1 MLAAWLAVKGIEI
14 YMYMIVPVPSHGR
27 VNETL
32 HYKHASSEEIDH
44 EEHSGSKEELKREHV
59 TTAYT
64 LAAPGAVM
72 IKAFH
77 TEATVGA
84 MLCVFVTLS
93 VYNVTYVAI
102 EMRSK
107 DRL

>member
-1 MLAAWLAVKGIEI
+1 
-14 YMYMIVPVPSHGR
+14 
-27 VNETL
+27 
-32 HYKHASSEEIDH
+32 
-44 EEHSGSKEELKREHV
+44 
-59 TTAYT
+59 
-64 LAAPGAVM
+64 M

-93 VYNVTYVAI
+93 VDNVTYVAI